1 MTYEFDGHL
10 VEITIDRDTTF
21 AERVA
26 LYHQIRADP
35 RVPDG
40 ALILLDARLHVE
52 TLTQAIVA
60 ERIPLIKQALGPKMG
75 SVFAILVSEDRKI
88 DGMLFQVVAAEQN
101 VRVGIFI
108 NHAMAKQWLRAYLP
122 PIAS

>member
-10 VEITIDRDTTF
+10 VEITLDRDTTF

-26 LYHQIRADP
+26 LYHQIRADS

-52 TLTQAIVA
+52 TLTQAMVA

-75 SVFAILVSEDRKI
+75 SVFAILVSADRKI
-88 DGMLFQVVAAEQN
+88 DGLLFQVVAAEQN

-108 NHAMAKQWLRAYLP
+108 DRAMARQWLRAYLP

>member
-35 RVPDG
+35 RIPDR

-52 TLTQAIVA
+52 TLTQSVIAD
-60 ERIPLIKQALGPKMG
+60 RIPLIKQALGPKMG
-75 SVFAILVSEDRKI
+75 SVFAVLVSEDRKI

-108 NHAMAKQWLRAYLP
+108 DRAMARQWLRAYLP